1 MAHSSFALRVRYRPL
16 SYWPGRPPPARGCDQ
31 REPEDPPSTI
41 KANDS
46 WVEVSYCPDVERS
59 QGRLR
64 NLAWYFLVWTFVGL
78 FFLSQDLARKF
89 VSQEPTP
96 GRTI

>member
-1 MAHSSFALRVRYRPL
+1 MSNGV
-16 SYWPGRPPPARGCDQ
+16 
-31 REPEDPPSTI
+31 
-41 KANDS
+41 KA
-46 WVEVSYCPDVERS
+46 
-59 QGRLR
+59 GLR

-96 GRTI
+96 WTHYLTSGS